1 MKDQFEMDS
10 QNQDSQNQDRRLNR
24 IERKLK
30 LLILLGFT
38 QTVILVLLLLGSFLP
53 NLFVYVQFLLILGV
67 LIGLAYF
74 FRNQIPGWVGDAS
87 RLLFSF
93 FENDRDQ
100 GTGKH

>member
-1 MKDQFEMDS
+1 MKDQLEMDS
-10 QNQDSQNQDRRLNR
+10 QKQDSQKQDRRLSQ

-38 QTVILVLLLLGSFLP
+38 QMAILALLLLGSFLP
-53 NLFVYVQFLLILGV
+53 NLFIYIQFLLIVGV